1 MRYKIRP
8 SCYTGEWVVE
18 VWEEEE
24 GKGELYL
31 VAFSG
36 PFAEKWADEYVV
48 LKEGHVQQSVA
59 AAWIQEQSTPA
70 SNGTTRGSLSLTR
83 LASGGEVP
91 NEPQSRL

>member
-36 PFAEKWADEYVV
+36 PFAEEWAAEYVIF
-48 LKEGHVQQSVA
+48 KEGHVQPRVA
-59 AAWIQEQSTPA
+59 AAWIQEQAAFA
-70 SNGTTRGSLSLTR
+70 SNGTTRGSS
-83 LASGGEVP
+83 S
-91 NEPQSRL
+91 SRG